1 MPLRCCTRE
10 IHPCVT
16 RADSHTQH
24 EAFLAAVDRA
34 QWIPEDYFRVAR
46 IDEIFPNPALPL
58 ELDLGCGDGSFFV
71 ELAKRHPD
79 RNFLATERLLGRVE
93 KVAKKIARAGLNNA
107 RILRLESH
115 YVLRWLLPSGCA
127 SIIYILHPDPWP
139 KRVHH
144 DRRLIQAE
152 FMEAVDRVLIDGGEL
167 RVKTD
172 DKPYYQWMEKVFAA
186 CPQFERMEWTEPAD
200 WPKTDF
206 ERDFVAKGL
215 PIYSARLRKR

>member
-1 MPLRCCTRE
+1 MPLRYRPRR
-10 IHPCVT
+10 IHACVT
-16 RADSHTQH
+16 RAEFHAQH
-24 EAFLAAVDRA
+24 DVFLTAVERA
-34 QWIPEDYFRVAR
+34 QWVPEDYFREAR
-46 IDEIFPNPALPL
+46 IEEIFQNPSAPL

-71 ELAKRHPD
+71 ELAKRHPGH
-79 RNFLATERLLGRVE
+79 NFLATERLLGRVE
-93 KVAKKIARAGLNNA
+93 KVAKKIVRGRLNNA

-115 YVLRWLLPSGCA
+115 YVLRWLLPPNCA

-139 KRVHH
+139 KRVHQ
-144 DRRLIQAE
+144 DRRLIQGE
-152 FMEAVDRVLIDGGEL
+152 FMEAVHRVLVDGGEM

-186 CPQFERMEWTEPAD
+186 CPQFERLDWVEPED

-206 ERDFVAKGL
+206 ELDFVAKGL

>member
-1 MPLRCCTRE
+1 
-10 IHPCVT
+10 VT
-16 RADSHTQH
+16 RAELLTQH
-24 EAFLAAVDRA
+24 ETFLAAAERA
-34 QWIPEDYFRVAR
+34 QWIPEDYFREAR
-46 IDEIFPNPALPL
+46 IDEIFPNPAAPL
-58 ELDLGCGDGSFFV
+58 ELDLGCGDGNFFA

-79 RNFLATERLLGRVE
+79 HNFLATERLMGRVE
-93 KVAKKIARAGLNNA
+93 KVAKQIARGGLKNA
-107 RILRLESH
+107 RVLRLESH
-115 YVLRWLLPSGCA
+115 YVLRWLLPPRCA
-127 SIIYILHPDPWP
+127 SVIYVLHPDPWP

-152 FMEAVDRVLIDGGEL
+152 FMEAVHRVLIEGGEFL
-167 RVKTD
+167 VKTD

-186 CPQFERMEWTEPAD
+186 SLGFERIKWNEPED